1 MDLDKTNNL
10 EVPNDAVI
18 LKEQREMKLKLK
30 DYVKAMLDSN
40 KTNNLVPNDESIL
53 KAQEDVKLK
62 LKNVW
67 NQILLDVDKVD
78 VLQSNHV
85 LLPLIIWKEVKLT
98 CSRS

>member
-1 MDLDKTNNL
+1 
-10 EVPNDAVI
+10 
-18 LKEQREMKLKLK
+18 
-30 DYVKAMLDSN
+30 
-40 KTNNLVPNDESIL
+40 L